1 MRMELIQPFIN
12 AADAVFAES
21 LQAPTKIA
29 DLSMDENTY
38 RRKGV
43 AALIAIKGDI
53 EGRVIL
59 DLAPEVA
66 MRVAGHL
73 AGSPMPESEQVVRET
88 VCELANMV
96 IGNSVTL
103 LNDQGFRFK
112 VFPPEIHMNEEG
124 LAGSA
129 DTEAMVLCVE
139 TPCGDIYLNI
149 AMHYLHRRR
158 REQTAVPALD

>member
-12 AADAVFAES
+12 AADAVFS
-21 LQAPTKIA
+21 DLLQSSAKII
-29 DLSMDENTY
+29 DLTMDEDTY

-59 DLAPEVA
+59 DLSPEVA
-66 MRVAGHL
+66 IKVASHL
-73 AGSPMPESEQVVRET
+73 AGADLPASEQLVRET

-112 VFPPEIHMNEEG
+112 VFPPELHANETG
-124 LAGSA
+124 LSGTV
-129 DTEAMVLCVE
+129 DTEAMVLGLE
-139 TPCGDIYLNI
+139 TPCGEVYLNI

-158 REQTAVPALD
+158 HERESAAVLD

>member
-21 LQAPTKIA
+21 LQAPTRIV
-29 DLSMDENTY
+29 DMTMEEDTY

-43 AALIAIKGDI
+43 AALIAIKGEI

-66 MRVAGHL
+66 LRVAAHL
-73 AGSPMPESEQVVRET
+73 GGTPVTESEQVVRET

-103 LNDQGFRFK
+103 LNDAGFRFK
-112 VFPPEIHMNEEG
+112 VFPPEIHMNDEG
-124 LAGSA
+124 LGGSR
-129 DTEAMVLCVE
+129 DTEAMVLAIE
-139 TPCGDIYLNI
+139 TPCGDVFLNI
-149 AMHYLHRRR
+149 AMHYLSRRR
-158 REQTAVPALD
+158 TERDVVSAY

>member
-1 MRMELIQPFIN
+1 MRMELIQPFID
-12 AADAVFAES
+12 AADAVFSEC
-21 LQAPTKIA
+21 LQSPAKIL
-29 DLSMDENTY
+29 DLTMDEQTY

-59 DLAPEVA
+59 DLSPEVA
-66 MRVAGHL
+66 VKVASRL
-73 AGSPMPESEQVVRET
+73 AGAELPESQQLVRET

-112 VFPPEIHMNEEG
+112 VFPPEIHMDDTG
-124 LAGSA
+124 LSGTS
-129 DTEAMVLCVE
+129 DTEAMVLGLE
-139 TPCGDIYLNI
+139 TPCGEIYLTI
-149 AMHYLHRRR
+149 AMHYLHRRQ
-158 REQTAVPALD
+158 RERETVSVMD

>member
-21 LQAPTKIA
+21 LQAPTKIV
-29 DLSMDENTY
+29 DLSMDEETC

-43 AALIAIKGDI
+43 AALIAIKGEI

-59 DLAPEVA
+59 DLSPEVA
-66 MRVAGHL
+66 LRVASHL
-73 AGSPMPESEQVVRET
+73 AGEELPESEQVVRET

-112 VFPPEIHMNEEG
+112 DFPPEIHVHESG
-124 LAGSA
+124 LSGSA
-129 DTEAMVLCVE
+129 DTEAMVLCLE
-139 TPCGDIYLNI
+139 TPCGEVYLNI
-149 AMHYLHRRR
+149 SMHYLHRRR
-158 REQTAVPALD
+158 HERDAVHAVD

>member
-1 MRMELIQPFIN
+1 MELIQPFIN

-29 DLSMDENTY
+29 DLTMDEETY

-59 DLAPEVA
+59 DLSPEVA
-66 MRVAGHL
+66 IKVASHL
-73 AGSPMPESEQVVRET
+73 AGEQVPESEQIVRET

-103 LNDQGFRFK
+103 LNDQGFHFK
-112 VFPPEIHMNEEG
+112 VFPPEIHMNDEG
-124 LAGSA
+124 LGSSKE
-129 DTEAMVLCVE
+129 TEAMVICME
-139 TPCGDIYLNI
+139 TPCGEVFLNI
-149 AMHYLHRRR
+149 SMHYLHRRR
-158 REQTAVPALD
+158 QERTSVPAID

>member
-1 MRMELIQPFIN
+1 MELIQPFIN

-29 DLSMDENTY
+29 DLTMDENTY

-59 DLAPEVA
+59 DLSPEVA
-66 MRVAGHL
+66 MRVASHL
-73 AGSPMPESEQVVRET
+73 AGSPLPETEQVVRET

-112 VFPPEIHMNEEG
+112 VFPPEVHMSEQG
-124 LAGSA
+124 LAGSI
-129 DTEAMVLCVE
+129 DTEAMVLCIE
-139 TPCGDIYLNI
+139 TPCGEIYLNI

-158 REQTAVPALD
+158 REQAAVPALD

>member
-12 AADAVFAES
+12 AADSVFSEC
-21 LQAPTKIA
+21 LQSPAKII
-29 DLSMDENTY
+29 DLNMDEETY

-66 MRVAGHL
+66 MRVASHM
-73 AGSPMPESEQVVRET
+73 AGVELPASEQVVRET

-112 VFPPEIHMNEEG
+112 VFPPEIHDNESG

-129 DTEAMVLCVE
+129 DTEAMVLGMG
-139 TPCGDIYLNI
+139 TPCGEIYLNI

-158 REQTAVPALD
+158 RERETAAVLD

>member
-29 DLSMDENTY
+29 DLTMDEETY

-59 DLAPEVA
+59 DLSPEVA
-66 MRVAGHL
+66 IKVASHL
-73 AGSPMPESEQVVRET
+73 AGEQVPESEQIVRET

-103 LNDQGFRFK
+103 LNDQGFHFK
-112 VFPPEIHMNEEG
+112 VFPPEIHMNDEG
-124 LAGSA
+124 LGSSKE
-129 DTEAMVLCVE
+129 TEAMVICME
-139 TPCGDIYLNI
+139 TPCGEVFLNI
-149 AMHYLHRRR
+149 SMHYLQRRR
-158 REQTAVPALD
+158 RERPSVPAID

>member
-21 LQAPTKIA
+21 LEGPTKIV
-29 DLSMDENTY
+29 DLEMDEDAY
-38 RRKGV
+38 RRKGI

-59 DLAPEVA
+59 DLSPEVA
-66 MRVAGHL
+66 MKVASQL
-73 AGSPMPESEQVVRET
+73 AGMEVEATEQVVKET
-88 VCELANMV
+88 VCEMANMV

-103 LNDQGFRFK
+103 LNDQGFHFK
-112 VFPPEIHMNEEG
+112 VFPPEVHMNETG

-129 DTEAMVLCVE
+129 DTEALVICIE
-139 TPCGDIYLNI
+139 TACGNIYLNI
-149 AMHYLHRRR
+149 AMRYLHRRR
-158 REQTAVPALD
+158 QERAGVPALD

>member
-59 DLAPEVA
+59 DLAPDVA
-66 MRVAGHL
+66 MRVASHL
-73 AGSPMPESEQVVRET
+73 AGAELPESEQVVRET

-103 LNDQGFRFK
+103 LNDHGFRFK
-112 VFPPEIHMNEEG
+112 VFPPEIHMNNEG

-129 DTEAMVLCVE
+129 DTEAMVLSIE
-139 TPCGDIYLNI
+139 TPCGEVYLNI

-158 REQTAVPALD
+158 REQSTVPALD

>member
-43 AALIAIKGDI
+43 AALITIKGDI

-59 DLAPEVA
+59 DLAPDVA
-66 MRVAGHL
+66 MKVAGHL
-73 AGSPMPESEQVVRET
+73 AGAPVAESEQVVRET

-124 LAGSA
+124 LAGSS
-129 DTEAMVLCVE
+129 DTEAMVICIE
-139 TPCGDIYLNI
+139 TPCGEVYLNI

-158 REQTAVPALD
+158 REQAAVPALD

>member
-12 AADAVFAES
+12 AADAVFSES
-21 LQAPTKIA
+21 LQGPTKIV
-29 DLSMDENTY
+29 DLEMDQETY

-59 DLAPEVA
+59 DLSPEVA
-66 MRVAGHL
+66 VKVASIL
-73 AGSPMPESEQVVRET
+73 AGTEVESSEQLVRET

-103 LNDQGFRFK
+103 LNDQGFHFK
-112 VFPPEIHMNEEG
+112 VFPPEIHMNDSG
-124 LAGSA
+124 LAGTV
-129 DTEAMVLCVE
+129 DTEALVICVE
-139 TPCGDIYLNI
+139 TSCGSIYLNI
-149 AMHYLHRRR
+149 AMRYLHRRR
-158 REQTAVPALD
+158 AERSAVPALD

>member
-12 AADAVFAES
+12 AADSVFSES
-21 LQAPTKIA
+21 LQSPAKII
-29 DLSMDENTY
+29 DLTMDEETY

-66 MRVAGHL
+66 MRVASHM
-73 AGSPMPESEQVVRET
+73 AGVELPASEQVVRET

-112 VFPPEIHMNEEG
+112 VFPPEIHDNESG
-124 LAGSA
+124 LSGSA
-129 DTEAMVLCVE
+129 DTEAMVLGMG
-139 TPCGDIYLNI
+139 TPCGEIYLNI

-158 REQTAVPALD
+158 RERETAAVLD

>member
-12 AADAVFAES
+12 AADAVFSEC
-21 LQAPTKIA
+21 LQSPAKIT
-29 DLSMDENTY
+29 DLTMDEQTY

-43 AALIAIKGDI
+43 AALIAIKGEI

-59 DLAPEVA
+59 DLSPEVA
-66 MRVAGHL
+66 LKVANHL
-73 AGSPMPESEQVVRET
+73 AGAELPESKQLVRET

-112 VFPPEIHMNEEG
+112 VFPPEIHMEEAG
-124 LAGSA
+124 LSSTA
-129 DTEAMVLCVE
+129 DTEAMVLALE
-139 TPCGDIYLNI
+139 TPCGEIYLNI
-149 AMHYLHRRR
+149 AMHYLRRR
-158 REQTAVPALD
+158 QREREIASVMD

>member
-21 LQAPTKIA
+21 LQAPTNIV

-38 RRKGV
+38 RRKGI

-66 MRVAGHL
+66 MKVASQL
-73 AGSPMPESEQVVRET
+73 AGSEIEASEQVAKET

-103 LNDQGFRFK
+103 LNDQGFHFK
-112 VFPPEIHMNEEG
+112 VFPPEIHTNDEG
-124 LAGSA
+124 LAGSR
-129 DTEAMVLCVE
+129 DTEAMVLAIE
-139 TPCGDIYLNI
+139 TTCGNIFLNI
-149 AMHYLHRRR
+149 AMHHLTRRR
-158 REQTAVPALD
+158 HERDAVPVSS

>member
-21 LQAPTKIA
+21 LDAPTTIK
-29 DLSMDENTY
+29 DLSMEEDTY
-38 RRKGV
+38 RRKGI
-43 AALIAIKGDI
+43 AALIAIRGDI

-59 DLAPEVA
+59 DLEPQVALNVAAKLAGGEVA
-66 MRVAGHL
+66 G
-73 AGSPMPESEQVVRET
+73 SEQVVRET

-112 VFPPEIHMNEEG
+112 VFPPEIHSNDEG
-124 LAGSA
+124 LAGSK
-129 DTEAMVLCVE
+129 DTEAMVLCME
-139 TPCGDIYLNI
+139 TPCGEIYLNI

-158 REQTAVPALD
+158 NERSAVPALD